1 MKIPLIIPPDDV
13 EEIKTG
19 QYPLE
24 ILNKPISYDKPKDI
38 IILNEEN
45 AVKNESISLNESP
58 IDNLENS
65 ILVENDVQ
73 ESQDIFDITCSISS
87 NTGEEIIT
95 SFSYDDNGNL
105 IKLTRTQNNNTDIT
119 LYRYNELNQLI
130 EYKNPQGI
138 STTYTYYANGLR
150 KTKTTGDETTTFY
163 LDDKNVIIETKNGQ
177 LSARNIWGINPIS
190 RENENGNSLYYLYN
204 GHADVVAMT
213 DEESN
218 VVNTYD
224 YDVYGVLKE
233 ADEKGVNNPVRYAGE
248 YYDEDSGLYYLRSRY
263 YDPGLMRFINEDTYK
278 GDVKDPLSL
287 NLYTYCK
294 GNPIS
299 YTDPSGHLVWW
310 IPAVIGGIA
319 GGIYSYVK
327 TGKVQLSYVAQGSML
342 GMCIYGIGTAAY
354 GTYKFYRMSS
364 TTSTA
369 EIAATE
375 GAGKG
380 FDNFNALKKN
390 LGSAGEGKAWHH
402 IVEQSQI
409 QKSGFSPQ
417 QIHNT
422 NNVIAVDS
430 ATHAKISGY
439 YNSIDPRLSDSMRVR
454 DWLAGQSFET
464 QYQFGMDVLKRFGVM
479 K

>member
-1 MKIPLIIPPDDV
+1 M

-138 STTYTYYANGLR
+138 ATTYTYYANGLR

-233 ADEKGVNNPVRYAGE
+233 ADEKGMNNPVRYAGE

-327 TGKVQLSYVAQGSML
+327 TGKVQLSYVAQDSIL

-354 GTYKFYRMSS
+354 GTYKFYRMSN
-364 TTSTA
+364 TTDTA

-375 GAGKG
+375 GAGKATRDTLLESVTNQKLKNAIDQIYRPDAKTG
-380 FDNFNALKKN
+380 NGGLADAIRHELSTGELVGGKSHIIKGNERVKNLENIIKSQNLNSTDMQIAQELLNDLKNAL
-390 LGSAGEGKAWHH
+390 GGK
-402 IVEQSQI
+402 
-409 QKSGFSPQ
+409 
-417 QIHNT
+417 
-422 NNVIAVDS
+422 
-430 ATHAKISGY
+430 
-439 YNSIDPRLSDSMRVR
+439 
-454 DWLAGQSFET
+454 
-464 QYQFGMDVLKRFGVM
+464 
-479 K
+479 